1 MALDK
6 MEALETRVRGLVEM
20 VQQLKRTNT
29 ALQEELRAA
38 RERLVKQDE
47 LRQRWE
53 EERAGIRSRIE
64 KVMGELDVLE
74 CMEESKEISLEA
86 KNFSRHI

>member
-20 VQQLKRTNT
+20 VQQLKRANA

-47 LRQRWE
+47 LCQRWKD
-53 EERAGIRSRIE
+53 ERAGIRSRIE
-64 KVMGELDVLE
+64 KVLGEVDSLE
-74 CMEESKEISLEA
+74 CIEGVQSEE
-86 KNFSRHI
+86 